1 MTLIM
6 GFFFSVTLTIDFGF
20 FQCDTCYGIW
30 FFFFNV
36 TLTIVPLGLHDLA
49 DLQVADG

>member
-30 FFFFNV
+30 